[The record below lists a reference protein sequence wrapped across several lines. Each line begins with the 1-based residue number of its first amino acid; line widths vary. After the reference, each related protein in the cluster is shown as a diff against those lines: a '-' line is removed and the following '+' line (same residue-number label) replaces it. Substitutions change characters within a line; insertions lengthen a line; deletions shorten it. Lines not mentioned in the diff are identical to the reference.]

1 MQKAKKSIFTFM
13 DRRTFLNWVG
23 LGCLASSLPVV
34 LATFSLKD
42 QQPANAADYKVLATV
57 SQLKSSGKILIK
69 LGVPSPV
76 LLVLPDPQNAS
87 NVIAV
92 NPTCTHKGCTVD
104 WNGSQSGFVC
114 PCHNSGFDKG
124 GDVVRGPAT
133 APLTTYDLKIN
144 GDQILVAV

>member
-1 MQKAKKSIFTFM
+1 M

-42 QQPANAADYKVLATV
+42 QQPANAADYKALATV
-57 SQLKSSGKILIK
+57 SQLKSSGTKLITS
-69 LGVPSPV
+69 GVSSPV
-76 LLVLPDPQNAS
+76 LLVLPNPQNAT

-92 NPTCTHKGCTVD
+92 NPTCTHQGCTVD
-104 WNGSQSGFVC
+104 WKGSEARFVC
-114 PCHNSGFDKG
+114 PCHRSSFTQDGS
-124 GDVVRGPAT
+124 VVRGPAT
-133 APLTTYDLKIN
+133 APLATYDVKIN